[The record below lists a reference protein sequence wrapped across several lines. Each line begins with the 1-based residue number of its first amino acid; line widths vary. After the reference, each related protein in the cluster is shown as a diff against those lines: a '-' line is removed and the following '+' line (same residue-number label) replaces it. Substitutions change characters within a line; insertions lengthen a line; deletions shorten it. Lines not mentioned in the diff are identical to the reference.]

1 MLRVKRE
8 IFTTKITLEQT
19 ADLIYNKVAGLAA
32 ENANFLRCRIFRGG
46 FALWQGE
53 SSFMFIIISET
64 FISAWAMIILL
75 LIFAGLSV
83 PDIFRRHF
91 LSKGAVLYI
100 TMFFAPLAVCISI
113 GTAVLGVIGDNP
125 AWKKILIFAGS
136 AALFLISAVVY
147 VRGHFYPTDK
157 SADYGVQKKLIGA
170 RRLILIGLPSSLLYS
185 ALAVVILVEFIT
197 LVLPL
202 LGGSLS
208 DFLATVGTLL
218 IGLLIPLFNIFVF
231 IYLLMLGTELTY
243 FGAALLMAFL
253 QCLLITN
260 GCIRYIVTEN
270 IGKVEKGLFIFLAL
284 FPGINFIMGIRY
296 CVKISKKLKEK

>member
-1 MLRVKRE
+1 MFGIIGE
-8 IFTTKITLEQT
+8 IFI
-19 ADLIYNKVAGLAA
+19 N
-32 ENANFLRCRIFRGG
+32 
-46 FALWQGE
+46 
-53 SSFMFIIISET
+53 
-64 FISAWAMIILL
+64 AWAMIILL

-100 TMFFAPLAVCISI
+100 IMFLAPLAACISI

-125 AWKKILIFAGS
+125 VWKKILIFAGS

-157 SADYGVQKKLIGA
+157 SADYGGQEKLIGA

-231 IYLLMLGTELTY
+231 IYLLLLGTELTY

-296 CVKISKKLKEK
+296 CVKISKILKKK